1 MLKKKKKTE
10 GRQES
15 EGDEQGHKW
24 RLMWQKT
31 QRHGG
36 DKGQETWRAGVR
48 HVEGGM
54 ECICF

>member
-54 ECICF
+54 E